1 MYLLKK
7 VVYIIMKGFIYLVF
21 RLVVRG
27 RVVGVCMKIKIIILL
42 K

>member
-1 MYLLKK
+1 MYPLKK
-7 VVYIIMKGFIYLVF
+7 VVYIIMKGLTYLVS
-21 RLVVRG
+21 RPAARG